1 MTTLPLDAP
10 YDAYDDDAH
19 EDGNVLAGP
28 LSEVFA
34 VDLTVAVATCTGCGS
49 AGPVAR
55 LRVYGRGPGLI
66 ARCPDC
72 AHVVLRLVR
81 GPGTAWLDLRGT
93 VSLRI
98 ALPDPLPD
106 A

>member
-1 MTTLPLDAP
+1 MTTLPIDAP

-49 AGPVAR
+49 AGPVAG

-72 AHVVLRLVR
+72 AHGGFKNSVTHRAPGSTRVAAAGRSRL
-81 GPGTAWLDLRGT
+81 
-93 VSLRI
+93 
-98 ALPDPLPD
+98 
-106 A
+106 